1 MSIYQFNLKGIGND
15 VQIGKGNARIR
26 SSGDSIK
33 FVKAAHDGTVTF
45 NSIAASDLLDIQTNQ
60 ISLGSNTLTLND
72 TGGTSNGG
80 QIAFTRNNANSG
92 AAETL
97 TFSGLNSGSGTTI
110 LNVDFDG
117 DITLDS
123 GTKIDIKTTAANGDI
138 TILPNGTGDLVTKF
152 GGDTADSKFIIKNN
166 SNTERFV
173 VDALGKITLTQDASA
188 SGNAFTLTSADVDS
202 VALDIDASQTTGD
215 VVDIT
220 ANSLT
225 TGSGL
230 KISSSSA
237 NTSSRNILDIV
248 QTGTGGDDSNALIGL
263 NIDFDVTSG
272 TAARALKIDSEQTT
286 GIVAEIDATQV
297 TTGSGMLL
305 SANALTSGNAFKI
318 ESSSNSA
325 LTSGNLL
332 YISHTGNANTVV
344 GPISEIVTTTTST
357 SNSFVLSK
365 FTADSITQGKVIN
378 VSGNSL
384 TTGVAINLNVN
395 ALTSGQGIN
404 VASTSTSLTGD
415 LIKFNNSGNDT
426 GVTGDLMDI
435 SLTGAANLGK
445 VLNITQSSTSGAAS
459 RAVNITSSQT
469 DATVMQLTA
478 DSVSTGKVIDI
489 TADGLTSGIGFNF
502 ESTATGLTGDVIKV
516 VNSGNNSGITGDL
529 MDISLTGAANVGKVL
544 NITQSSTS
552 GAASRA
558 VNITSSQT
566 DAIVMQM
573 TTDSVSTGKVI
584 DITADGLT
592 SGVGFN
598 FESTATGLTGDVIK
612 ILNSGN
618 NSGVTGDLMDISLT
632 GAANLGK
639 VLNITQSST
648 SGAASRAVNIT
659 SSQTDATVMQ
669 MTTDSV
675 STGKVIDITADGLT
689 SGIGFNFESTATGL
703 TGDVIKVVN
712 SGNNSGVTGDLMDI
726 SLTGAANLGKVLNI
740 TQSSTSGASSRS
752 VNITSSQTDA
762 TVMQITAD
770 SISTG
775 KVIDITADGLTTG
788 SVLNIEVAGSTLTSG
803 NAINVNLA
811 PTSNAANIT
820 DYLAKF
826 TTTASTNSGAGIASF
841 VGNSLTTGDAVFINA
856 NSNSS
861 GNILHIKGTGIQQKW
876 SYDSDSFATITVAD
890 NSDTTFATGE
900 SGNLTLDVAQNFTLD
915 ADSSGDGSI
924 DIDAGTGGITIDSTS
939 TSAGIKI
946 GTVTSGVP
954 ISIGHTTSEV
964 TINDNLTVTGN
975 FTVNGDS
982 ITKNVTTLN
991 VEDPLIKLN
1000 NYSNSLYDDEND
1012 IGFFGQYGNSS
1023 GTQYYTGLA
1032 RARGSKMFYLFS
1044 ELTPDPEATVSA
1056 PGFGSSLDIASN
1068 SLSDIKF
1075 NASGTASNLAIG
1087 QVFRVAQYKRSG
1099 WQVNNSSGYS
1109 IGETGNISIEQ
1120 HSSHSSSVV
1129 AGDRIYIISS
1139 NAMVEV
1145 GTVKSVT
1152 TDGGSEVISFDGT
1165 GTLVALV
1172 DNQPLYVLQSDNGTV
1187 RVTNATASSYACS
1200 IVSAGSGYTDIT
1212 NASAGT
1218 DDTAVGNGTFLEY
1231 IYVQNEVVKNIT
1243 DKASSESSYK
1253 ASVWADI
1260 QGNFINTNSI
1270 TLSTSDNINLIGK
1283 IGLNNILLKRITIK
1297 VTTAITGGTALA
1309 GIAVFKSSTDGTDK
1323 TVTNDRGTVIATND
1337 FIGNIVGTYV
1347 IDFDPYVSNNVI
1359 TSGNYLKLSAVD
1371 SSDSINETNV
1381 SISAGV
1387 VKVFVDYVTYDGTIY
1402 E

>member
-435 SLTGAANLGK
+435 SLTGAAN
-445 VLNITQSSTSGAAS
+445 
-459 RAVNITSSQT
+459 
-469 DATVMQLTA
+469 
-478 DSVSTGKVIDI
+478 
-489 TADGLTSGIGFNF
+489 
-502 ESTATGLTGDVIKV
+502 
-516 VNSGNNSGITGDL
+516 
-529 MDISLTGAANVGKVL
+529 VGKVL

-612 ILNSGN
+612 IL
-618 NSGVTGDLMDISLT
+618 
-632 GAANLGK
+632 
-639 VLNITQSST
+639 
-648 SGAASRAVNIT
+648 
-659 SSQTDATVMQ
+659 
-669 MTTDSV
+669 
-675 STGKVIDITADGLT
+675 
-689 SGIGFNFESTATGL
+689 
-703 TGDVIKVVN
+703 N

-1323 TVTNDRGTVIATND
+1323 TVANDRGTVIATND